1 MMIRPT
7 LGAIA
12 LAATTLF
19 GVALP
24 WGERGVGVPTA
35 GAGVYLTAEVATGRI
50 RRTVSATGTLEAVT
64 TVEVSSQLSG
74 QISRLDADFND
85 QVRVGQ
91 ALVTLDQRGFEARVA
106 QAESEARMARE
117 NVAILSAKLDQARG
131 LEDEAGAQRK
141 VFGTRIDLARVELDA
156 AQRQFTRADKLAGRG
171 AASIASVEDA
181 RSARD
186 AAAAK
191 LREAEALAIAHEN
204 TVASRQAGRREAEAE
219 LANAEAAL
227 PLRDAALVLARL
239 DLERSTIRAP
249 IDGVVVGRNVEPGQT
264 VAASLN
270 APVLFTIAG
279 DLAKMEVHANIDE
292 TDIGAIA
299 VGQAAE
305 FTVDAFPGQ
314 TFPARVSE
322 IRKAAQL
329 IQGVVTYTV
338 VLQTE
343 NPDGLLLPGMT
354 SIVRIAI
361 EETGAVRT
369 VPLAALRFTGE
380 GAVSE
385 AGKGKTLWVLEGD
398 GKIEPRNVAFGLDD
412 GSDVAVLDGDLA
424 VGERV
429 VIGRVPHPGGRRIF
443 GIRF

>member
-1 MMIRPT
+1 MIRPT
-7 LGAIA
+7 LGAIV
-12 LAATTLF
+12 LAATALF
-19 GVALP
+19 SAALP
-24 WGERGVGVPTA
+24 REESGVGVPPA
-35 GAGVYLTAEVATGRI
+35 GAREYLTAEVATGRI
-50 RRTVSATGTLEAVT
+50 RRTVSATGALQAVT

-85 QVRVGQ
+85 PVRVGQ
-91 ALVTLDQRGFEARVA
+91 ALATLDQRGFEARVV
-106 QAESEARMARE
+106 QAESEVQMARE
-117 NVAILSAKLDQARG
+117 NAAILSAKLDEARG
-131 LEDEAGAQRK
+131 LEDEAGMQRK
-141 VFGTRIDLARVELDA
+141 VFGARIDLARIELDA
-156 AQRQFTRADKLAGRG
+156 AQRQFIRADRLAARG
-171 AASIASVEDA
+171 AAAVATVEDT

-191 LREAEALAIAHEN
+191 LREAEALAIAHEHA
-204 TVASRQAGRREAEAE
+204 VASRQAGRREVEAE

-264 VAASLN
+264 IAASLD

-279 DLAKMEVHANIDE
+279 DLAKMEIHANIDE

-322 IRKAAQL
+322 IRKAARL
-329 IQGVVTYTV
+329 VQGVVTYTV

-354 SIVRIAI
+354 SIVRIAV

-369 VPLAALRFTGE
+369 VPLAALRFTGD
-380 GAVSE
+380 GAVGE
-385 AGKGKTLWVLEGD
+385 AGAGKTLWVLEGD
-398 GKIEPRNVAFGLDD
+398 GNIEPRKVAFGLDD
-412 GSDVAVLDGDLA
+412 GSVVAVLDGDLA
-424 VGERV
+424 AGERV
-429 VIGRVPHPGGRRIF
+429 VTGRVPHPAGRRIF